1 MYILNISFYF
11 SLQIIT
17 PISRRFS
24 FRQLD
29 LFNPD
34 RKTPRRRKK
43 KKSGKSKNK
52 NLMPKPKRV
61 RRRTTIEDLDSDD
74 EFSQV
79 NVTKMPKWNPP
90 LSER

>member
-1 MYILNISFYF
+1 MYIVVHISFYF

-17 PISRRFS
+17 AISRRYT

-43 KKSGKSKNK
+43 KKKSGKSK

-61 RRRTTIEDLDSDD
+61 RRRTKIEDLDSED
-74 EFSQV
+74 EFSQI
-79 NVTKMPKWNPP
+79 NVAKMPQWNPP